1 MNLEKARFN
10 MIEQQ
15 IRPWEVV
22 DQRVLNALKAIHRD
36 EFVPKEYRH
45 LAYADTPI
53 PLGEGQQMMNP
64 NIEARMIQALQ
75 LQPTDKVLEIGTGSG
90 FVTALLA
97 RLSEHVYSV
106 EISSTLAKAAENTL
120 EEQGVENVTLAVKDG
135 IAGWN
140 DHAPYNAIAVTGS
153 TPYLEDHLEKL
164 LGIGGRLFVIVGEPP
179 VMEAML
185 ITRVGES
192 DWSRESL
199 FETELPALQ
208 GARRMVPFVF

>member
-15 IRPWEVV
+15 IRPWEVA
-22 DQRVLNALKAIHRD
+22 DQRVLNALEAVHRD
-36 EFVPKEYRH
+36 EFVPKEYKH

-53 PLGEGQQMMNP
+53 PLGEGQRMMNP
-64 NIEARMIQALQ
+64 NLEARMVQALQ
-75 LQPTDKVLEIGTGSG
+75 LQPTDNVLEIGSGSG

-97 RLSEHVYSV
+97 RLAEHVYSM
-106 EISSTLAKAAENTL
+106 EISATIAKAAERNL
-120 EEQGVENVTLAVKDG
+120 EEHGIENVTLTVSDG

-153 TPYLEDHLEKL
+153 VPHLEDHLEKL
-164 LGIGGRLFVIVGEPP
+164 LSIGGRLFVIVGEPP
-179 VMEAML
+179 LMEAML

-208 GARRMVPFVF
+208 GARRKEPFVF